1 MATETITLYDSE
13 KDLLLDVKVSP
24 EDARRAERDISFAT
38 ELLKTALQQQ
48 SSESCISEDSSMV
61 DVSHHG
67 SMIEDQDGEHIA
79 DTTDPDESLTEA
91 TEVSLYRWSPPCVM
105 LLLETYR
112 NMENTFNKGKLSHK
126 RLWKKISAELLAK
139 GYNVTG
145 PQCASELRSL
155 KKTYKATKYH
165 NNKSGNDRRNW
176 QFFEIMDYIF
186 SGKAWSNPVAI
197 ASSTG
202 LFIQT
207 NTLNS
212 FEGSDSGCS
221 TNQSS
226 TSKQTIVSLFA
237 KRMKQKEEHEKNKAD
252 RHKEKM
258 EMEKKWLELLQ
269 HMSNK

>member
-13 KDLLLDVKVSP
+13 KDSLLDVKVSP
-24 EDARRAERDISFAT
+24 EDAGRAERDISFAT
-38 ELLKTALQQQ
+38 KLLKTALQQQ

-91 TEVSLYRWSPPCVM
+91 TE
-105 LLLETYR
+105 E
-112 NMENTFNKGKLSHK
+112 
-126 RLWKKISAELLAK
+126 ELLAK

-145 PQCASELRSL
+145 QQCASKLRSS
-155 KKTYKATKYH
+155 KKTYEATKDH
-165 NNKSGNDRRNW
+165 DNKSGNDRRNW
-176 QFFEIMDYIF
+176 QFFEIMNEIF

-202 LFIQT
+202 LSIQT

-212 FEGSDSGCS
+212 VEGSDSGCS

-226 TSKQTIVSLFA
+226 TSEQTIASLFA
-237 KRMKQKEEHEKNKAD
+237 KRLKQKEEHERNKAD

-258 EMEKKWLELLQ
+258 
-269 HMSNK
+269 